1 MYRLL
6 RPLLFTLEPERAHA
20 TTLALLQLAQRL
32 KVLSAPRP
40 RATRPVSLLGLEF
53 PNRIGLAAGF
63 DKNAACVDALA
74 ALGFGFVEV
83 GTVTPRPQPGN
94 PSPRI
99 FRLRA
104 AQAIVN
110 QMGFPNAGAALASER
125 VLARRSGCICGINIG
140 KNAATPI
147 EEAARDYVEA
157 LRIVYRAADYVV
169 VNVSSPNTRGLR
181 QLLTPELLDPLLA
194 ALLQARAELTA
205 QLGRR
210 VPLLLKLSPE
220 LADEELSA
228 IAAIIVARSIDGVI
242 ATNTTVQR
250 PGVDGLKGADRPGGL
265 SGPPLRP
272 LALGVVRALR
282 ARLGANVP
290 IIGVGGIDS
299 VAAAGEM
306 LAAGAD
312 LLQIY
317 TGLVYHG
324 PRLVR
329 RLAHL

>member
-1 MYRLL
+1 MYGLL
-6 RPLLFTLEPERAHA
+6 RPLLFALEPERAHA
-20 TTLALLQLAQRL
+20 ATLALLRLGQQL

-40 RATRPVSLLGLEF
+40 RVSAALRLMGLEF

-63 DKNAACVDALA
+63 DKSAACIDALA
-74 ALGFGFVEV
+74 ALGFGFVEI

-94 PSPRI
+94 PAPRV

-110 QMGFPNAGAALASER
+110 QMGFPNGGAALACER

-157 LRIVYRAADYVV
+157 LRTVYRAADYVV

-210 VPLLLKLSPE
+210 VPLLLKLSPD
-220 LADEELSA
+220 LADEELSG
-228 IAAIIVARSIDGVI
+228 IAVIIRARSIDGVI

-250 PGVDGLKGADRPGGL
+250 PGVGGLAGADRPGGL

-282 ARLGANVP
+282 ARLGADVP
-290 IIGVGGIDS
+290 IIGVGGIDC
-299 VAAAGEM
+299 VAAASEM
-306 LAAGAD
+306 IAAGAD

-329 RLAHL
+329 ELVRL